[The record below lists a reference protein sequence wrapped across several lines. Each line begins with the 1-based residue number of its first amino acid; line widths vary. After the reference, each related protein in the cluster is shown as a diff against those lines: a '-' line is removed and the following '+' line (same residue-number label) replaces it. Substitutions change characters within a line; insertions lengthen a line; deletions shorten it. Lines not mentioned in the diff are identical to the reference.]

1 MPSLPVSLRF
11 EGITGEMRYRGV
23 SPRIPLSYSDYFS
36 ASRFSF
42 KSASF
47 LAIGS
52 VVFRPK
58 GVSGAVAPLARKC
71 FRVEVA
77 VRAVELRTVPLAS
90 VSCHE
95 FRTTIITRT
104 IFGQRDDLWFRQ
116 RKSPRLLLHC
126 SRLSK
131 DTGVEGNAP
140 TAYYDLSTA
149 SIFAT

>member
-36 ASRFSF
+36 ASGFSF
-42 KSASF
+42 KVASF
-47 LAIGS
+47 LAFGS
-52 VVFRPK
+52 VVFRSK
-58 GVSGAVAPLARKC
+58 GVSSTVASLARKC

-95 FRTTIITRT
+95 FRTTVITRT
-104 IFGQRDDLWFRQ
+104 IFGQGNYSVRHRRVYGAL
-116 RKSPRLLLHC
+116 SLLLG
-126 SRLSK
+126 RL
-131 DTGVEGNAP
+131 
-140 TAYYDLSTA
+140 
-149 SIFAT
+149 

>member
-11 EGITGEMRYRGV
+11 EGITGEMRYQGV

-36 ASRFSF
+36 ASGFSF

-47 LAIGS
+47 LAFGS

-90 VSCHE
+90 VSFHE
-95 FRTTIITRT
+95 FRTTFVTRT

-140 TAYYDLSTA
+140 KAYYDLSTA

>member
-1 MPSLPVSLRF
+1 MSSLSVSLRF
-11 EGITGEMRYRGV
+11 KGITGEMRYQGV

-36 ASRFSF
+36 ASGFSF

-47 LAIGS
+47 LAFGS

-116 RKSPRLLLHC
+116 RKSPRLLRYCPNAQTYRSQEQEAVREAYH
-126 SRLSK
+126 RLVS
-131 DTGVEGNAP
+131 GAWRW
-140 TAYYDLSTA
+140 
-149 SIFAT
+149 